1 MMDSLDS
8 ESKSCAQWS
17 DDISLDRLVWVV
29 SSFSRAS
36 ITLSLAGAEVV

>member
-8 ESKSCAQWS
+8 ESSPALSGQM
-17 DDISLDRLVWVV
+17 IFSLDRLVWVV